1 MNTMDGVV
9 AGFDGVNENAN
20 YENFDSRRID
30 AGQVQSPISAVPLQ
44 NIIGLTA
51 TVYGNTSL
59 GTSAPLPDKGAR
71 ITINDVQYTVVDVEN
86 DSTGYQ
92 GLTLFDPS
100 TNAII
105 VVNRGTEP
113 TASDVGTDAE
123 MAFET
128 TSDQWQGALA
138 LGSRVAAL
146 AQQNGATAIYT
157 TGHSLGGTLTQ
168 MQATY
173 FGWQGYTFNA
183 YGAGEIY
190 TKLNLPVNPSAQ
202 IYNYRTMFDLV
213 SDASTQM
220 GYTPVT
226 IQTTQDIA
234 LLDSMYVDLLD
245 PEKSFALDALVT
257 VGKDHGIGNF
267 HNASDP
273 SSSLLGGG
281 DNTFTLAP
289 GFNLPPLSA
298 QKVAIAEDIISGLA
312 ELIHLGIQAIPNV
325 GPFPSGNLTLAQ
337 SAQEILQFIEN
348 EPLSGIKAI
357 VPSDPSMLTKALDPA
372 VANNIYRASL
382 ATLSPA
388 VLQGLDPNTL
398 INASLWAPGQTTG
411 LTKEYL
417 VARNDMLQALITLAG
432 AGQLGGVMSTKSTNS
447 YVFTDLGRSPSPL
460 YTLNGQG
467 GSTYDVVFAA
477 STGSAMTVSS
487 GTYAE
492 LFGGAGNDTLFGGT
506 TNDTLQ
512 GGAGDDDY
520 IIDGDGSGVDSILDT
535 DGQGEIEWQ
544 TDGGTQVL
552 TGGTQQDG
560 ASTWMSADGSIT
572 YSMDLSADG
581 SHELEILSKNK
592 IAYIDDFTNGEF
604 GIQLSEGTSEPT
616 GPSNLAQL
624 NDLGLI
630 GDTTAGGGAQ
640 HVYENDVVGS
650 PVDTIYGGD
659 SSASSFPNEIIGD
672 GNAHEISAGNGNNT
686 VLLGRFDQR
695 ATVALPTAISTTVQG
710 GTGNQTLIGVG
721 NGSETIA
728 GGAVGSNSSAHTDI
742 DGGGA
747 MGLLEGGGQNSII
760 YGGTGADTLMA
771 SSASGTSPAGFNPF
785 TVEMA
790 GLSFWGDAYSSQI
803 DDGKTYTLG
812 SLPQIAWSWTTADD
826 FQINLSLYQADGSYA
841 DPFGLLGSALDS
853 GAAGGSSSLPGSLLE
868 GGSGQDWLIGNQG
881 NDTIVGGDPLDP
893 VNGTLD
899 EVLAGGA
906 GADAIHAGGG
916 TEFIYADMNPGAV
929 PGWADLDAGHA
940 DTIYGG
946 SGADYIYG
954 SGGND
959 VIYGGTGDYDI
970 HTGNGNAYVD
980 TGSGNASVYGGTGN
994 DTIVVDGLSDAIQ
1007 TGSGNAY
1014 VQVASG
1020 LSTITAGAGDDTIE
1034 ADGGTAQIIGGSGH
1048 VTVIA
1053 STSAGSDTIQA
1064 GAGGVTVQLVDGL
1077 NESALIARDVNGDL
1091 VLSDHGFDADIT
1103 VAGYFANTAGVSL
1116 QFEDGTTW
1124 GASQILAA
1132 TTTPSADGSNDTL
1145 VGSDGNDSITAGF
1158 GDTWVVGT
1166 SGNNTLSGGAGNDTI
1181 QGGSGTDL
1189 ITGGSGTTQI
1199 VGGTGQETYLFN
1211 AGDGSD
1217 TIWENTT
1224 AAGSDT
1230 LRFSAGIDASAV
1242 TYGYGAS
1249 SNDLLIHLGS
1259 ANASTI
1265 TVANFFSAQADQHQ
1279 IAAFTF
1285 ADGISVS
1292 PLQVLQQA
1300 SAIDGTTSNDTL
1312 TGTGG
1317 VNYFDGRGG
1326 NDDEVGYGGNDTFVF
1341 NAGYGHLEIDEGY
1354 VNGQQPVLQLGAG
1367 IAASALHVSSDGA
1380 SLYLTDG
1387 ISGDQILL
1395 NSMQATANVGV
1406 ALVQLADGTTLTA
1419 AQLLQME
1426 MAGTTGNDT
1435 LYGTT
1440 GADLLDGKGGND
1452 SVTGHGGNDTFVF
1465 DSGYG
1470 YLEINETY
1478 IAGQQPVLQL
1488 GPGITASNLQVTQDS
1503 YGSNVILTDGVS
1515 GDQVTLDDAILY
1527 SGTDGVQTVAFADG
1541 TTLTA
1546 AQLVQLARQI
1556 NGTTGDDTLSGTS
1569 VANDF
1574 DGKGGND
1581 VEYGEGGN
1589 DTFVFNAGYG
1599 QLEISENYLNGQ
1611 QPILQLGSGIAVSA
1625 LHVTTDA
1632 LGRNLYLTDGVSGDQ
1647 VTLDSMMQNSNAGVA
1662 AVQLADGTTLTRAQL
1677 IQREV
1682 AGGTTGNDM
1691 LVGTSAAELFDGK
1704 GGNDTVN
1711 GQGGNDTFVFDAG
1724 YGDLT
1729 IDENYSAGQQPALQL
1744 GAGIAASALHVTT
1757 NGVNLLLTDGVSGDQ
1772 ITLVGM
1778 WNGSDEGVASVALA
1792 DGTTLT
1798 EAQLVQMEMMG
1809 SPGSDTLYGTPG
1821 ADRIDGKGGNDS
1833 VNGNGGNDTF
1843 VFDEG
1848 YGQLEISNI
1857 YASGEQPVLQLG
1869 AGITT
1874 ATLHAT
1880 TDGTNVILTD
1890 GVNGDRITLDNMWSY
1905 SNRGVAAVQLADGT
1919 TLTAAQMIPLAITGE
1934 ATTGNDSI
1942 YGSAGADLINGK
1954 GGNDTVQ
1961 GEGGSDTFV
1970 FNAGYG
1976 KLDISESYAAGQ
1988 QPVLQL
1994 GSGITTSA
2002 LRVMSSDGYGLV
2014 LTDGISGDQI
2024 TLEDMLYDDTSL
2036 GVQTV
2041 QLADGTA
2048 LTAAQLVQMET
2059 TGTAGNDTLY
2069 GTSGADRIDGK
2080 GGMDYVVGNG
2090 GNDTFVFNTGYGTL
2104 DINEA
2109 YSSSQQPILQLGTG
2123 ITAST
2128 LHVADSGANNL
2139 VLTDGVSGDQVILE
2153 GMASSSTAGVAEVLF
2168 SDGSTLTRAQLLQ
2181 KQITDAQTIT
2191 GTTGPDNLTG
2201 TSAANLID
2209 GKGGNDTATGNGGS
2223 DTFVFNEGYGQL
2235 SIYESYTSGQQPVL
2249 RLGAGITAA
2258 SLTVTTDGNETDLTL
2273 TDGISGDQIYL
2284 PNMLYNKGA
2293 SGVQQV
2299 QFADGTTLSAAQL
2312 IQKVVITGTS
2322 GNDTLYGMTGGS
2334 KIDGKG
2340 GIDREVGDGG
2350 NDTFVFNS
2358 GYGKLE
2364 VNESYGGSAQPVLQ
2378 LGTGITVAALHVT
2391 TNGTNLV
2398 LTDGV
2403 SGDQVTLDSMWN
2415 SSSNGVATVQ
2425 LANGSTLTRAQ
2436 LIAMEMAGGTT
2447 GKDTLYGTAGAET
2460 LDGKG
2465 GGDVVYGAGGN
2476 DTFIFNSKY
2485 GHLEIN
2491 NTFSSGQTPVL
2502 KVGTGISS
2510 TAIKVTHSGNN
2521 LILTDG
2527 VSGDQITL
2535 DGMWSSGTSGV
2546 TSVTLADGTTL
2557 TRAQL
2562 IQKGGGSASSTTPV
2576 APSTSTD
2583 HVLASAAGPANGA
2596 EEPVIG
2602 GTTAATTPPS
2612 VPASS
2617 AAIHH
2622 VIGAGNI
2629 VLPGSGAAA
2638 PTASAAGH
2646 GLPVSTSPAASPA
2659 ASAKTPSPGGGHAA
2673 SPLAASASSSRDN
2686 APAFSPRPLAATAFT
2701 APGLHV
2707 STPGPVAEP
2716 DEGARLTTGAPT
2728 DSITHDPNDANAWM
2742 APDREAGVDAGGT
2755 APRGAGGVDRDVS
2768 VSRPQAR
2775 RQLLGRTADA
2785 ANDMI
2790 KALTAQGG
2798 LRLSGLESAM
2808 EGPASQIQMQDGT
2821 VWSLSTLDKALSAS
2835 ATAGRSTRPAAP
2847 AAFGSA
2853 DLAHAQLISAMAAFG
2868 PVASASTSLPPTV
2881 SDADAITLAVRAH

>member
-1 MNTMDGVV
+1 MTIPLANFI
-9 AGFDGVNENAN
+9 GFAN
-20 YENFDSRRID
+20 
-30 AGQVQSPISAVPLQ
+30 L
-44 NIIGLTA
+44 
-51 TVYGNTSL
+51 VYGN
-59 GTSAPLPDKGAR
+59 PLP
-71 ITINDVQYTVVDVEN
+71 TVG
-86 DSTGYQ
+86 STLTLNGDEYQVYDTKDDASTSYQ
-92 GLTLFDPS
+92 GMILLDQT
-100 TNAII
+100 TNSMI
-105 VVNRGTEP
+105 VVNRGTQEP
-113 TASDVGTDAE
+113 FDAYTDTQMALTAVNNQWPDAL
-123 MAFET
+123 
-128 TSDQWQGALA
+128 S
-138 LGSRVAAL
+138 L
-146 AQQNGATAIYT
+146 AQEAANYASSHEISTVYSV
-157 TGHSLGGTLTQ
+157 GHSLGGTLTQ
-168 MQATY
+168 LQAVK
-173 FGWQGYTFNA
+173 FGWVGVTFNA
-183 YGAGEIY
+183 YGAGEVFNQ
-190 TKLNLPVNPSAQ
+190 LNFPLSPAAN
-202 IYNYRTMFDLV
+202 ITNYRTMFDVV
-213 SDASTQM
+213 SDVSTQL
-220 GYTPVT
+220 GSSPITIETPA
-226 IQTTQDIA
+226 DRA
-234 LLDSMYVDLLD
+234 LLDSQNFLSPSGVQNLITTI
-245 PEKSFALDALVT
+245 F
-257 VGKDHGIGNF
+257 GDHGIVNF
-267 HNASDP
+267 SDP
-273 SSSLLGGG
+273 NSDVSGSDNGG
-281 DNTFTLAP
+281 DHIFAEATA
-289 GFNLPPLSA
+289 FNLPPPSSQLVALTEDYVAGVAGSLKLALLGNKPVGNLSVA
-298 QKVAIAEDIISGLA
+298 QAAAEAWQLLSGNA
-312 ELIHLGIQAIPNV
+312 VSGIQAIVPTDSALLTNALN
-325 GPFPSGNLTLAQ
+325 PSA
-337 SAQEILQFIEN
+337 S
-348 EPLSGIKAI
+348 
-357 VPSDPSMLTKALDPA
+357 
-372 VANNIYRASL
+372 NNTYRAAL
-382 ATLSPA
+382 VALSPVA
-388 VLQGLDPNTL
+388 LQGVD
-398 INASLWAPGQTTG
+398 ASLLTPFSLWTPGQTSG
-411 LTKEYL
+411 LTAHYL
-417 VARNDMLQALITLAG
+417 IARNDMVSAMVMLAG
-432 AGQLGGVMSTKSTNS
+432 TGQTAGGSLHTNTPNS
-447 YVFTDLGRSPSPL
+447 YVFSDLSQSSSPL
-460 YTLNGQG
+460 YTIIGNGHG
-467 GSTYDVVFAA
+467 NSYDVVFGDDAGDVLSAA
-477 STGSAMTVSS
+477 AGAV
-487 GTYAE
+487 AE
-492 LFGGAGNDTLFGGT
+492 LFGGSGADTLSGGT
-506 TNDTLQ
+506 ASSTLE
-512 GGAGDDDY
+512 GGAGVDTY

-535 DGQGEIEWQ
+535 DGQGKIEWQ
-544 TDGGTQVL
+544 SGGVTELL
-552 TGGTQQDG
+552 TGGTPEDG
-560 ASTWMSADGSIT
+560 ASTWTSSDGSIT
-572 YSMDLSADG
+572 YSMDLAADG
-581 SHELEILSKNK
+581 SHELEVLSKNK
-592 IAYIDDFTNGEF
+592 IAYVDDFTNGEF
-604 GIQLSEGTSEPT
+604 GIQLSEGTSEPS
-616 GPSNLAQL
+616 GPSNLTQL
-624 NDLGLI
+624 NDLGLV
-630 GDTTAGGGAQ
+630 GNTTAGGDAQ

-659 SSASSFPNEIIGD
+659 SSVSNFPNEIIGD

-695 ATVALPTAISTTVQG
+695 ATVALPTAINATVQG

-728 GGAVGSNSSAHTDI
+728 GGAIGSNTSAHTDI

-747 MGLLEGGGQNSII
+747 TGLLEGGGQNSII

-771 SSASGTSPAGFNPF
+771 SSASETSPAGFNPF
-785 TVEMA
+785 TIEMA
-790 GLSFWGDAYSSQI
+790 GLSFWGDAYSSQT
-803 DDGKTYTLG
+803 DDGKSYTLG

-826 FQINLSLYQADGSYA
+826 FQINLSPYQVDGSYA

-853 GAAGGSSSLPGSLLE
+853 GVAGGSSSLPGSLLE

-881 NDTIVGGDPLDP
+881 NDTIVGGDPLAP

-929 PGWADLDAGHA
+929 SGWADLDAGHA

-959 VIYGGTGDYDI
+959 VIYGGTGDYNI

-1014 VQVASG
+1014 VQIASG

-1034 ADGGTAQIIGGSGH
+1034 ADGGTAQIIGGSGY

-1053 STSAGSDTIQA
+1053 GTSAGSDTIQA
-1064 GAGGVTVQLVDGL
+1064 GTGGATVQLVDGL

-1091 VLSDHGFDADIT
+1091 VLSDHGFDAQIT
-1103 VAGYFANTAGVSL
+1103 VAGYFANKAGVSL

-1199 VGGTGQETYLFN
+1199 VGGAGRETYLFN
-1211 AGDGSD
+1211 AGGGSD
-1217 TIWENTT
+1217 TIWENATV
-1224 AAGSDT
+1224 AGSDT
-1230 LRFSAGIDASAV
+1230 LRFGAGIDASAV
-1242 TYGYGAS
+1242 TYGYGTS

-1259 ANASTI
+1259 ANTSTI
-1265 TVANFFSAQADQHQ
+1265 TVANFFSAQADQHR
-1279 IAAFTF
+1279 ITAFTF
-1285 ADGISVS
+1285 ADGTTMSY
-1292 PLQVLQQA
+1292 LQVLQQA
-1300 SAIDGTTSNDTL
+1300 SAIDGTTGNDNL
-1312 TGTGG
+1312 SGTAG
-1317 VNYFDGRGG
+1317 VNYFDGKGG

-1341 NAGYGHLEIDEGY
+1341 NAGYGHLEINEGY
-1354 VNGQQPVLQLGAG
+1354 VNGQQPVLQLGTG

-1452 SVTGHGGNDTFVF
+1452 SITGHGGNDTFVF

-1470 YLEINETY
+1470 HLEINETY
-1478 IAGQQPVLQL
+1478 TTGQQPVLQL
-1488 GPGITASNLQVTQDS
+1488 GPGITASNLQVTQDP

-1515 GDQVTLDDAILY
+1515 GDQVTLDDALVY
-1527 SGTDGVQTVAFADG
+1527 SGDGVQSVALADG

-1546 AQLVQLARQI
+1546 TQLAQLARQI
-1556 NGTTGDDTLSGTS
+1556 NGTTGNDTLSGTS

-1581 VEYGEGGN
+1581 VEYGDGGN
-1589 DTFVFNAGYG
+1589 DTFVFNSGYG

-1611 QPILQLGSGIAVSA
+1611 QPVLQLGPGITASA

-1647 VTLDSMMQNSNAGVA
+1647 IMLDSMMQNSSAGVA
-1662 AVQLADGTTLTRAQL
+1662 AVQLPDGTTLTRAQL
-1677 IQREV
+1677 IQLEA
-1682 AGGTTGNDM
+1682 AGGSTGNDM
-1691 LVGTSAAELFDGK
+1691 LVGTSGAELFDGK

-1729 IDENYSAGQQPALQL
+1729 IDEYYSAGQQPVLQL
-1744 GAGIAASALHVTT
+1744 GVGIAASALHVTT
-1757 NGVNLLLTDGVSGDQ
+1757 NGINLVLTDGVSGDQ
-1772 ITLVGM
+1772 ITLDGM
-1778 WNGSDEGVASVALA
+1778 WNGSNYGVASVAPA

-1798 EAQLVQMEMMG
+1798 QAQLFQMEMTG
-1809 SPGSDTLYGTPG
+1809 SSGNDTLYGTTG
-1821 ADRIDGKGGNDS
+1821 ADRIDGKGGSDS
-1833 VNGNGGNDTF
+1833 VNGNAGNDTF

-1848 YGQLEISNI
+1848 YGQLAISNI
-1857 YASGEQPVLQLG
+1857 YANGEQPVLQLG

-1874 ATLHAT
+1874 ATLHAS
-1880 TDGTNVILTD
+1880 TDGMNVILTD
-1890 GVNGDRITLDNMWSY
+1890 GVNGDQITLDNMWSY
-1905 SNRGVAAVQLADGT
+1905 SDRGVAAVQLADGT
-1919 TLTAAQMIPLAITGE
+1919 TLTAAQLVPLAIAGQ
-1934 ATTGNDSI
+1934 ATTGNDTI
-1942 YGSAGADLINGK
+1942 YGSTGADLFDGK
-1954 GGNDTVQ
+1954 GGSDSILGEGGNDT
-1961 GEGGSDTFV
+1961 FV
-1970 FNAGYG
+1970 FDAGYG
-1976 KLDISESYAAGQ
+1976 QLYINENYSAGQ

-1994 GSGITTSA
+1994 GSGITAVALHVTSPN
-2002 LRVMSSDGYGLV
+2002 GYDLV
-2014 LTDGISGDQI
+2014 LSDGISGDQV
-2024 TLEDMLYDDTSL
+2024 TLGYMLEGIGSL

-2041 QLADGTA
+2041 QLADGTT

-2059 TGTAGNDTLY
+2059 TGTTGNDTLY
-2069 GTSGADRIDGK
+2069 GTSGADQFDGK
-2080 GGMDYVVGNG
+2080 GGTDYAVGHG

-2104 DINEA
+2104 DINEN
-2109 YSSSQQPILQLGTG
+2109 YSSSQQPILQLGAG
-2123 ITAST
+2123 ITAAT
-2128 LHVADSGANNL
+2128 LHVADSGPNNL
-2139 VLTDGVSGDQVILE
+2139 LLTDGISGDQVILE
-2153 GMASSSTAGVAEVLF
+2153 GMASSSTAGVSEVLF
-2168 SDGSTLTRAQLLQ
+2168 SDGTALTRAQLLQ
-2181 KQITDAQTIT
+2181 KQVTDAQTIT
-2191 GTTGPDNLTG
+2191 GTSGPDNLTG
-2201 TSAANLID
+2201 TADANLID
-2209 GKGGNDTATGNGGS
+2209 GKGGNDTVTGNGGS
-2223 DTFVFNEGYGQL
+2223 DTFVFDEGYGQL
-2235 SIYESYTSGQQPVL
+2235 SIYENYTSGQQPVL
-2249 RLGAGITAA
+2249 QLGAGITAA
-2258 SLTVTTDGNETDLTL
+2258 TLIVTTDGNETNLTL
-2273 TDGISGDQIYL
+2273 TDGISGDQIFL
-2284 PNMLYNKGA
+2284 SNMLYSNGSA
-2293 SGVQQV
+2293 GVQQV
-2299 QFADGTTLSAAQL
+2299 QFADGTTLTAAQL
-2312 IQKVVITGTS
+2312 IKEVVITGTT
-2322 GNDTLYGMTGGS
+2322 GNDTLYGMYGGS

-2340 GIDREVGDGG
+2340 GKDLEVGDGG
-2350 NDTFVFNS
+2350 GSDTFVFNS

-2364 VNESYGGSAQPVLQ
+2364 INESYGGSAQPVLQ
-2378 LGTGITVAALHVT
+2378 LGTGITAAALHVT

-2403 SGDQVTLDSMWN
+2403 SGDQVTLDSMW
-2415 SSSNGVATVQ
+2415 SSTTHGVATVQ
-2425 LANGSTLTRAQ
+2425 LSNGSSLTRAQ

-2465 GGDVVYGAGGN
+2465 GGDLVYGAGGN

-2502 KVGTGISS
+2502 KLGTGISS

-2535 DGMWSSGTSGV
+2535 DGMWSSSTSGV
-2546 TSVTLADGTTL
+2546 TSVMLADGTTL

-2576 APSTSTD
+2576 ARSTSTD
-2583 HVLASAAGPANGA
+2583 QMLASVADPANGA

-2602 GTTAATTPPS
+2602 GTTAVATPPS
-2612 VPASS
+2612 TTASS
-2617 AAIHH
+2617 AAINH

-2629 VLPGSGAAA
+2629 VMPGSGAAA

-2646 GLPVSTSPAASPA
+2646 GLPVSTSPATSHAT
-2659 ASAKTPSPGGGHAA
+2659 SAKAPSTGGGHAA
-2673 SPLAASASSSRDN
+2673 SLLAVSATSSRDN
-2686 APAFSPRPLAATAFT
+2686 APAFSPLPLAATAFI

-2728 DSITHDPNDANAWM
+2728 DSITRDPNDADAWM
-2742 APDREAGVDAGGT
+2742 APDNEAGNADAGGT
-2755 APRGAGGVDRDVS
+2755 APRGARGFDRDAT

-2798 LRLSGLESAM
+2798 LRLSGLESAT
-2808 EGPASQIQMQDGT
+2808 EGRASQIQMQDGT

-2835 ATAGRSTRPAAP
+2835 ATAGRSARSVTPT
-2847 AAFGSA
+2847 AFGSA

-2868 PVASASTSLPPTV
+2868 PVASASSSLPPTV